1 MVSLMPMIVSQ
12 TKALSTSLPMT
23 KMRDARVE
31 DAPPTGPMV
40 MIRDSDAPRAVVPI
54 VVTKGI
60 DPHMGRDLADLIMT
74 RMESIVEGVAR
85 MVHGTIA
92 LEAVA
97 PPVSMVVVRE
107 EIWVSVSRPALLTIS
122 LR

>member
-1 MVSLMPMIVSQ
+1 
-12 TKALSTSLPMT
+12 
-23 KMRDARVE
+23 
-31 DAPPTGPMV
+31 MV

-54 VVTKGI
+54 VVIKGI

>member
-1 MVSLMPMIVSQ
+1 MVSLMTMLVSQ
-12 TKALSTSLPMT
+12 TKVLSTHLPMT
-23 KMRDARVE
+23 KRSGARVE
-31 DAPPTGPMV
+31 GAPTDLMV

-60 DPHMGRDLADLIMT
+60 GPHTGRDLAGLIMT

-92 LEAVA
+92 LEVVA
-97 PPVSMVVVRE
+97 PPVSMVAVRV

>member
-1 MVSLMPMIVSQ
+1 MVSLMTMLVSQ
-12 TKALSTSLPMT
+12 TKALSTHLPMT
-23 KMRDARVE
+23 KRSGARVE
-31 DAPPTGPMV
+31 GAPPTDLMV

-74 RMESIVEGVAR
+74 RRESIVEGVAR

-92 LEAVA
+92 LEVA
-97 PPVSMVVVRE
+97 TPLVSMAVVRE